1 MSPGP
6 TFDRVYRALKGRL
19 LAAGFAPGENLEP
32 AALGEELHA
41 SVTPVRDALHRLAGE
56 RLVAAPFHDGF
67 CAASFTEAEL
77 RDMFGWSAT
86 LIDLALRRARVQ
98 TTAISP
104 DPTRVDSDHPRDAS
118 ELFMTMIHA
127 LGPCE
132 HAMAIEGIVERLA
145 TVRTVEPAV
154 FDDTAEELAELHF
167 LHASGNGGALRRGVA
182 TYHRRRQR
190 AAPDL
195 LAALRRETQ
204 RHRRR

>member
-6 TFDRVYRALKGRL
+6 TFDRVYQALKGRL
-19 LAAGFAPGENLEP
+19 LAAGFAPGEHLEP
-32 AALGEELHA
+32 TALGEELHA

-56 RLVAAPFHDGF
+56 RLVEAPFHDGF

-86 LIDLALRRARVQ
+86 LIDLALRGVWVQ
-98 TTAISP
+98 STSIGP
-104 DPTRVDSDHPRDAS
+104 NPTRSGADYPGEVS
-118 ELFMTMIHA
+118 ELFMSMIQG

-132 HAMAIEGIVERLA
+132 LAMAIEGIVERLA
-145 TVRTVEPAV
+145 AVRTVEPAV
-154 FDDTAEELAELHF
+154 FDDTAEELGELHF
-167 LHASGNGGALRRGVA
+167 LHSSGNGAALRRGVA
-182 TYHRRRQR
+182 NYHRRRQR
-190 AAPDL
+190 AVPDL

>member
-19 LAAGFAPGENLEP
+19 LAAGFAPGEHLEP
-32 AALGEELHA
+32 AAIGEELHA

-56 RLVAAPFHDGF
+56 RLVEAPYHDGF
-67 CAASFTEAEL
+67 CAASFSEAEL

-86 LIDLALRRARVQ
+86 LIDLALR
-98 TTAISP
+98 SP
-104 DPTRVDSDHPRDAS
+104 RLQSPATSADPRGDGSDHASDAS
-118 ELFMTMIHA
+118 NLFMALIQA

-132 HAMAIEGIVERLA
+132 HTMAIEGIVERLA
-145 TVRTVEPAV
+145 TVRMVEPAV

-195 LAALRRETQ
+195 LAALRRKTQ
-204 RHRRR
+204 RHRRV

>member
-6 TFDRVYRALKGRL
+6 TFDRVYRALKSRL
-19 LAAGFAPGENLEP
+19 LAAGFAPGEHLEP
-32 AALGEELHA
+32 AAIGEELHA

-56 RLVAAPFHDGF
+56 RLVEAPFHDGF

-77 RDMFGWSAT
+77 RDMFGWCAT
-86 LIDLALRRARVQ
+86 LIDLALRGVQ
-98 TTAISP
+98 VQATAVGP
-104 DPTRVDSDHPRDAS
+104 DPTRSGSDYPGEVSD
-118 ELFMTMIHA
+118 LFMTMIQG

-132 HAMAIEGIVERLA
+132 LAMAIEGIVERLA
-145 TVRTVEPAV
+145 AVRTVEPAV
-154 FDDTAEELAELHF
+154 FDDTAEELGELHF
-167 LHASGNGGALRRGVA
+167 LLASGNVAALRRGVA

>member
-19 LAAGFAPGENLEP
+19 LSAGFAPGEHLEP

-56 RLVAAPFHDGF
+56 RLVDAPFHDGF
-67 CAASFTEAEL
+67 CTAAFTEAEL

-86 LIDLALRRARVQ
+86 LVDLALRRTPAE
-98 TTAISP
+98 TAAINP
-104 DPTRVDSDHPRDAS
+104 HPTRVGSDHFSEAS
-118 ELFMTMIHA
+118 ELFMTMVHW

-132 HAMAIEGIVERLA
+132 LAMAIEGIVERLA
-145 TVRTVEPAV
+145 AVRTVEPAV

-167 LHASGNGGALRRGVA
+167 LHASGNHTALRRGVA